1 MICKIWM
8 LQQII
13 PLKNMTKSLLSKA
26 QNHNNMRT
34 SQRYQVPPIELII
47 PLTIDYQESKRK

>member
-1 MICKIWM
+1 M

-26 QNHNNMRT
+26 RNHNMRT